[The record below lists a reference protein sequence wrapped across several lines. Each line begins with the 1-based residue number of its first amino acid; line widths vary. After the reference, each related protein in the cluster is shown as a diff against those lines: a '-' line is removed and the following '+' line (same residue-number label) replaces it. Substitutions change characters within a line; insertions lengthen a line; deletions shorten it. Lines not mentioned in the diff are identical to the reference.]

1 VRLHFYKY
9 HGAGN
14 DFIIIDNRVNFFD
27 KDNNELIAKLCDRR
41 FGIGADGLML
51 LQEHDQS
58 DFEMVY
64 FNSDGHEGSL
74 CGNGGRCIVAFAN
87 QLGIIGKH
95 THFTASDGMHEAEVV
110 HPCHIRLKMAD
121 IENIEVGD
129 NYFFL
134 NTGSPHYV
142 EFTRNLKDKDVFNDG
157 RKIRYN
163 ERFSKEGTNVNFVEI
178 EKKGLFVRTYER
190 GVENET
196 FACGTGIVASAISA
210 VLKNNSDTTSFSVRA
225 LGGDLLV
232 TFEQNNN
239 RFQNI
244 WLEGPV
250 AFVYSGDI
258 NIPA

>member
-1 VRLHFYKY
+1 MNLHFQKY

-14 DFIIIDNRVNFFD
+14 DFIIVDDRVNFFD
-27 KDNNELIAKLCDRR
+27 KENNELIAKLCDRR

-51 LQEHDQS
+51 LEDHGQT
-58 DFEMVY
+58 DFRMIY
-64 FNSDGHEGSL
+64 FNSDGYEGSL

-95 THFTASDGMHEAEVV
+95 THFIASDGIHEAEVV
-110 HPCHIRLKMAD
+110 NPGYIRLKMAD
-121 IENIEVGD
+121 IEEIEIGD

-134 NTGSPHYV
+134 DTGSPHYV
-142 EFTRNLKDKDVFNDG
+142 EFTKNLKDKDVINDG
-157 RKIRYN
+157 RNIRYN
-163 ERFSKEGTNVNFVEI
+163 KRFSKEGTNVNFVEI
-178 EKKGLFVRTYER
+178 ESKGLFVRTYER
-190 GVENET
+190 GVEDET

-210 VLKNNSDTTSFSVRA
+210 ALKKDSDITSFPVRA

-232 TFEQNNN
+232 SFERNNQ

-250 AFVYSGDI
+250 EFVYSGDI
-258 NIPA
+258 MV